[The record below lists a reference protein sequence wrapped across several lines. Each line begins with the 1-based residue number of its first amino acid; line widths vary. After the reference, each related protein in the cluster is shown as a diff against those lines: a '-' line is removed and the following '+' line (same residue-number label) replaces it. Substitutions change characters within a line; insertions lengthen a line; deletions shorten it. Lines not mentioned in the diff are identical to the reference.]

1 MLEGKL
7 KTEDKIFQ
15 AALNVFFLYG
25 YYGTTLHRIAID
37 AGVQKSAVHYYF
49 RTKDKLYTKV
59 VVHVIENILKTN
71 LTKNFKHRSLEEE
84 RWFFAIEMHNNQTFF
99 LKILHKYY
107 PNDWEEKLKKMK
119 LIFKIEMEVVKS

>member
-1 MLEGKL
+1 MLKDKL

-25 YYGTTLHRIAID
+25 YHGTTLHRIAIE

-49 RTKDKLYTKV
+49 RSKDKLYTKV
-59 VVHVIENILKTN
+59 VVHVIENILNTN
-71 LTKNFKHRSLEEE
+71 LNENFKHKSLEKE

-99 LKILHKYY
+99 LKILYVFY
-107 PNDWEEKLKKMK
+107 PNDWEEKLKKIK
-119 LIFKIEMEVVKS
+119 KTLKIEEV